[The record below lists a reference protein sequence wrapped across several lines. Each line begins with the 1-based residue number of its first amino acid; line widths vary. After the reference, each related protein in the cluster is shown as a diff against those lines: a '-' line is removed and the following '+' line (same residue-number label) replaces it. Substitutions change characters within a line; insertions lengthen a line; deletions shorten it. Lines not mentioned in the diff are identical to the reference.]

1 MKWIK
6 GTLNQCSFVQH
17 TYFYLNSLLQIC
29 GQSGETIF
37 IPPSSSSKF
46 KEFIWNSY
54 SITSLMKSKV
64 KDLLRSCPTHP
75 LELQILMISIFAGES
90 GSIAS
95 KFEKAVGKLISVISS
110 MKFLVTVIVEDSV
123 VVLGNSRVTAKS
135 LKIHPESMRNSLV
148 NLNIEVRTW
157 YTYIHVFLSTR

>member
-1 MKWIK
+1 
-6 GTLNQCSFVQH
+6 
-17 TYFYLNSLLQIC
+17 
-29 GQSGETIF
+29 
-37 IPPSSSSKF
+37 
-46 KEFIWNSY
+46 
-54 SITSLMKSKV
+54 MKSKV

-123 VVLGNSRVTAKS
+123 VVLGNSRVTARS

-148 NLNIEVRTW
+148 NLNIEVRT
-157 YTYIHVFLSTR
+157 

>member
-1 MKWIK
+1 MFF
-6 GTLNQCSFVQH
+6 CSTYLFLFEQLVTNMWPIGGDDLYSSLFILKVQGIH
-17 TYFYLNSLLQIC
+17 LKLLQH
-29 GQSGETIF
+29 
-37 IPPSSSSKF
+37 
-46 KEFIWNSY
+46 N
-54 SITSLMKSKV
+54 ITNEIQGKGFTT
-64 KDLLRSCPTHP
+64 SCPKHP
-75 LELQILMISIFAGES
+75 LELQILMITIFAGES

-148 NLNIEVRTW
+148 NLNIEVRT
-157 YTYIHVFLSTR
+157 